1 MEFNMEFNV
10 ADLFEAAVDR
20 IPERE
25 ALVCGP
31 DRLTYALLDQRA
43 NRLAH
48 FLQSRGL
55 GRGDHI
61 GIYGF
66 NSSRWVEAC
75 LAAYKIRAVPI
86 NVNYRYVEEEL
97 LYIFDNA
104 DLVAVVHD
112 AQFAPR
118 LANIRSQVPKL
129 GLCLAIDDGSGQDCS
144 MTGSVPYEQAV
155 AEGSPAR
162 DFAPRSRDD
171 LYVVYT
177 GGTTGKPKG
186 VMWRQ
191 QDVIFAIGG
200 GIDHTTN
207 EPAAT
212 PEVLTNKIMPDF
224 HLTTAPLAPLMHAA
238 AQWTVLGP
246 LFIGTKVVLWSGR
259 FDPHQVWRM
268 IERERVNTL
277 ALTGDAM
284 ARPLIEALSEPG
296 ASYDL
301 SSLMVISSTAAVFS
315 PSVQAQYLERFPNA
329 ILIEATGSSEQGS
342 TGMITITKDS
352 LTHAGAR
359 QRGVRSKPGKDVMVF
374 DENMKPVVPG
384 SGVVGKLARGGNIP
398 LGYYKDPQK
407 TAETFVDIDGQR
419 WAIPGDYAT
428 VEADGTIVM
437 LGRGSVCINS
447 GGEKIYPEEVEGAL
461 KSHPAVFD
469 ALVVGVP
476 DERWGSRVAA
486 VVQPR
491 PGQRPTLDELT
502 AHCRT
507 HIAGYKIPRELHL
520 VDQVVR
526 APSGKP
532 DYPWAQQTALTGQYR
547 A

>member
-1 MEFNMEFNV
+1 MEFNV
-10 ADLFEAAVDR
+10 ADLVEAAADR
-20 IPERE
+20 IPDRE
-25 ALVCGP
+25 AVVCGP
-31 DRLTYALLDQRA
+31 DRLTYALLDRRA

-48 FLQSRGL
+48 FLQSRGF

-61 GIYGF
+61 GIYGV

-86 NVNYRYVEEEL
+86 NVNYRYVEDEL
-97 LYIFDNA
+97 LYLFDNA
-104 DLVAVVHD
+104 DLVALVHD

-118 LANIRSQVPKL
+118 IANIRSQVPQL
-129 GLCLAIDDGSGQDCS
+129 RLCIAIGDGSGQNCA
-144 MTGSVPYEQAV
+144 MIGSVPYEQAA

-162 DFAPRSRDD
+162 DFGPRSGDD
-171 LYVVYT
+171 LYILYT
-177 GGTTGKPKG
+177 GGTTGQPKG

-191 QDVIFAIGG
+191 HDVIFTLGG
-200 GIDHTTN
+200 GIDHTTQ
-207 EPAAT
+207 EPAAS

-224 HLTTAPLAPLMHAA
+224 YLTMAPLAPLMHGA
-238 AQWTVLGP
+238 AQWGVLGP
-246 LFIGTKVVLWSGR
+246 LFTGAKIALWSGR
-259 FDPHQVWRM
+259 FDPHAIWRLV
-268 IERERVNTL
+268 ESERVNSL
-277 ALTGDAM
+277 GLTGDAM
-284 ARPLIEALSEPG
+284 ARPLIEALAEPG
-296 ASYDL
+296 AEYDL

-315 PSVQAQYLERFPNA
+315 PSVQAQYLDRFPNVM
-329 ILIEATGSSEQGS
+329 LIEATGSSEQGS
-342 TGMITITKDS
+342 TGMHTITRDG
-352 LTHAGAR
+352 LTQAGTQA
-359 QRGVRSKPGKDVMVF
+359 RGVRLKPGKDVMVF
-374 DENMKPVVPG
+374 DDNLRPVLPG
-384 SGVVGKLARGGNIP
+384 SGVVGKLARGGNVP

-407 TAETFVDIDGQR
+407 TAETFVDIEGER
-419 WAIPGDYAT
+419 WAIPGDYAI

-437 LGRGSVCINS
+437 LGRGSVSINS
-447 GGEKIYPEEVEGAL
+447 GGEKIYPEEVEGVL

-491 PGQRPTLDELT
+491 PGRRPTLDELA
-502 AHCRT
+502 AHCRP

-532 DYPWAQQTALTGQYR
+532 DYRWAQQTALSGQHR